1 MIFSSKERK
10 KSHVEKFFWR
20 IVFCFLI
27 IFPVTLNGNIWRLW
41 KLAWYHPG
49 HFSRRFP
56 IAKRNRISVESYLR
70 ERGKIQ
76 FECSVKRRVQ
86 TPIREMLVRRPR
98 CASESFCPFCTPSS
112 YLPFI
117 ARYPSTAQHMP
128 TKYIKRPA
136 PVSKYGVVYSRVVR
150 GRKRRAPR
158 LVRLR
163 EGLGCALLFHHNDT
177 TLTLRLYASPD
188 RKTIKLW
195 AHNCDS

>member
-1 MIFSSKERK
+1 MAIYGACE
-10 KSHVEKFFWR
+10 
-20 IVFCFLI
+20 
-27 IFPVTLNGNIWRLW
+27 
-41 KLAWYHPG
+41 LAWYHPG

-98 CASESFCPFCTPSS
+98 CASESFCASPFCTPSS

-117 ARYPSTAQHMP
+117 AWYPSCTAQHMH
-128 TKYIKRPA
+128 TKYIKRPV

-150 GRKRRAPR
+150 GRERRAPR

-177 TLTLRLYASPD
+177 TLMLRLYAPPD
-188 RKTIKLW
+188 RKMIKLW